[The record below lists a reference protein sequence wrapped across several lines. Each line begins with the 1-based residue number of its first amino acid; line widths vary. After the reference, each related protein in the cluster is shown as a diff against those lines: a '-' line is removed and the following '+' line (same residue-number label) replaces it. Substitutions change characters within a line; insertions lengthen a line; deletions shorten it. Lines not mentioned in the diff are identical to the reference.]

1 MKRNPIQ
8 LSNQLKE
15 EFADYIASTY
25 VVDDMDYQ
33 SQINAELKTVD
44 LFNGPFLNTSLPFQK
59 GDNISSLVKKGVL
72 SKESTERKKSC
83 YYYWYWLR

>member
-8 LSNQLKE
+8 ISTQLKE

-44 LFNGPFLNTSLPFQK
+44 LFNGLF
-59 GDNISSLVKKGVL
+59 
-72 SKESTERKKSC
+72 
-83 YYYWYWLR
+83 